1 MTAKVTLPR
10 NGVRGKRGGGREA
23 EGRRTEL
30 LLSVVVRGNE
40 PSLWD

>member
-10 NGVRGKRGGGREA
+10 NRGRGKREE

-30 LLSVVVRGNE
+30 LESVVVRGNE